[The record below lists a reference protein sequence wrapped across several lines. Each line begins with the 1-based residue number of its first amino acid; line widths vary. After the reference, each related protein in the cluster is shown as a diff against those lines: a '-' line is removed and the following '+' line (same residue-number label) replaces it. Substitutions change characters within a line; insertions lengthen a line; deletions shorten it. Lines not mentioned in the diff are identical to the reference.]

1 MAQDAEINHLRS
13 VIEEQSQ
20 EIRELHM
27 RLEELEIQTQEV
39 SVEKITYLNK
49 ELDTWKQRF
58 IQLNRDY
65 HTNQERLLMVEAELE
80 SQKKKEVREVKVRE
94 RSMSR
99 KWSCNK
105 NIRMGEGRS
114 MQRNSMNWG
123 RVSTKISIDEYG

>member
-1 MAQDAEINHLRS
+1 MAQDTEINHLRS

-99 KWSCNK
+99 K
-105 NIRMGEGRS
+105 
-114 MQRNSMNWG
+114 
-123 RVSTKISIDEYG
+123 